1 MNPRK
6 SCMLENEKLVNAIK
20 NLVDVLENDDSRP
33 GFRVCRDCRFG
44 NDNSLAIF
52 DLHCQ
57 FEYAYDALMSISSQL
72 KEFAAQ
78 DKVS

>member
-6 SCMLENEKLVNAIK
+6 SCMLENEKLVSAIN
-20 NLVDVLENDDSRP
+20 NLVSLLENDDSRP

-57 FEYAYDALMSISSQL
+57 FEYAYDALMSISTQL
-72 KEFAAQ
+72 KQLTAQ

>member
-6 SCMLENEKLVNAIK
+6 LCMLNNAKLVSAIK
-20 NLVDVLENDDSRP
+20 NLVHELEDDDSRP
-33 GFRVCRDCRFG
+33 GFRTCRDCRFG

-57 FEYAYDALMSISSQL
+57 FEYAYDALLNIASQL
-72 KEFAAQ
+72 EELAKQ